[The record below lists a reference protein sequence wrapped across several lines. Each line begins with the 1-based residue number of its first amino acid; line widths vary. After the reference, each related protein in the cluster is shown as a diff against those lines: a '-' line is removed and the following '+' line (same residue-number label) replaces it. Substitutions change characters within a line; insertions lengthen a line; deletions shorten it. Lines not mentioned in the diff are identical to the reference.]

1 MKNVFSPWYLG
12 VEMMQMA
19 AEAQAVI
26 AMRTAGMMGFWA
38 TKPAEMDRMVAEKT
52 SAVADSM
59 MAAQRAA
66 FAGQS
71 PADVMRAGLKPIG
84 QKTAANAKRLGN
96 LGPSL
101 PKPK

>member
-1 MKNVFSPWYLG
+1 MKNVFAPWYLG

-26 AMRTAGMMGFWA
+26 AMRTAGMMGLWA
-38 TKPAEMDRMVAEKT
+38 TKPSEMDRMVAEKT
-52 SAVADSM
+52 AAITDAM
-59 MAAQRAA
+59 QAAQRAA
-66 FAGQS
+66 LAGES

-84 QKTAANAKRLGN
+84 RKTAANAKRLGK
-96 LGPSL
+96 LGPAM

>member
-1 MKNVFSPWYLG
+1 MKHLFAPWYLG
-12 VEMMQMA
+12 VEMVQMA

-38 TKPAEMDRMVAEKT
+38 TKPSEMDRMVAEKT
-52 SAVADSM
+52 TAAMDSM
-59 MAAQRAA
+59 QAAQRAA
-66 FAGQS
+66 LAGKS

-84 QKTAANAKRLGN
+84 RKTAANAKRLGN
-96 LGPSL
+96 LGPSV

>member
-1 MKNVFSPWYLG
+1 MKDVFSPWYLG

-19 AEAQAVI
+19 SEAQAVI
-26 AMRTAGMMGFWA
+26 AMRTAGVMGFWA
-38 TKPAEMDRMVAEKT
+38 THPSEVDRMVTEKT
-52 SAVADSM
+52 TAATDSM

-66 FAGQS
+66 LAGKS
-71 PADVMRAGLKPIG
+71 PAEVMRAGLAPIG
-84 QKTAANAKRLGN
+84 RKTAANAKRLGN